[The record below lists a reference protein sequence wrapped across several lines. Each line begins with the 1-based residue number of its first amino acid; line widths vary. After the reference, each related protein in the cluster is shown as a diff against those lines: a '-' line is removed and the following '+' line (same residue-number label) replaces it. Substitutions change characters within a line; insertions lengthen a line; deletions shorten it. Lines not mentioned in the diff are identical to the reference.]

1 MKKRNSLYKLA
12 NFYDAKKYLMDVTPT
27 GPPPASRP
35 EVERIK
41 RRVGE
46 GTKSTNKS
54 TFKNHIKTKIIIR
67 KKTY

>member
-35 EVERIK
+35 EVESGG
-41 RRVGE
+41 RVD
-46 GTKSTNKS
+46 
-54 TFKNHIKTKIIIR
+54 
-67 KKTY
+67 KKYKQEHV